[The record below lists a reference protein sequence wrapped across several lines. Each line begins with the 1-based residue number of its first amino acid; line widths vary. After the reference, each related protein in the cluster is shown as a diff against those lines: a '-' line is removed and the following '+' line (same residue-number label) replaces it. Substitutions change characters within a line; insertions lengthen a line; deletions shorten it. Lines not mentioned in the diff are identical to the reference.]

1 MQWIMENWTTIVT
14 VIAGAVSLASTIV
27 GLTPTPKDDAVLKTV
42 RDFLIRISILKPS
55 DAQGTFKAP
64 LTKVK

>member
-1 MQWIMENWTTIVT
+1 MTWIMENWGTLVSIVGGL
-14 VIAGAVSLASTIV
+14 IAVASMIV

-55 DAQGTFKAP
+55 DSPGTFKAP
-64 LTKVK
+64 GRKA